1 MDAAGAPSRGCYSAR
16 LDNHALLTRL
26 FLNLGGI
33 RENAQKTPRKLTF
46 SAVIFGLSE
55 NSCCDGVRQRH
66 SLGKGLLVCWRAS
79 A

>member
-1 MDAAGAPSRGCYSAR
+1 MNAADAPSRGRYSVG

-26 FLNLGGI
+26 FLNVGGI

-46 SAVIFGLSE
+46 SALIFGLPE
-55 NSCCDGVRQRH
+55 NSCCEGVRQRH
-66 SLGKGLLVCWRAS
+66 SLGKGLFVCWRAS